1 MASVA
6 DHVHITPISLIV
18 QVAIVLAVFGTLH
31 LFALTNESRF
41 SRALIALGF

>member
-6 DHVHITPISLIV
+6 DHVHISPISLIA
-18 QVAIVLAVFGTLH
+18 QIAIIVAIFGTVH

-41 SRALIALGF
+41 SRAWIALGF